1 METSSKYTRENAAK
15 GDGLMT
21 IVAISGGFDPL
32 HRGHVNMIE
41 EAAVISNPFFSDENP
56 KARVHVYLNSDEWLH
71 RKKGYKFMSYE
82 DRATILMAIKGVERV
97 IPVVDEDDTVCETIR
112 MFKPDIFCN
121 GGDRLP
127 ENTPELKLCC
137 DLGIQVK
144 FNVGGEKI
152 QSSSE
157 LVKRLKNA

>member
-1 METSSKYTRENAAK
+1 MRGKIIAVSGYMDPVHIGHLRMILEAGQMKGPDDQLIIFLNTDDAA
-15 GDGLMT
+15 
-21 IVAISGGFDPL
+21 I
-32 HRGHVNMIE
+32 
-41 EAAVISNPFFSDENP
+41 
-56 KARVHVYLNSDEWLH
+56 
-71 RKKGYKFMSYE
+71 RKKGKVFMPFVE
-82 DRATILMAIKGVERV
+82 RAELLSGFSGVDRV
-97 IPVVDEDDTVCETIR
+97 IPASDADGTVCESIK
-112 MFKPDIFCN
+112 MFMKAGDIFCN

-157 LVKRLKNA
+157 LVKKAHGVQTA

>member
-1 METSSKYTRENAAK
+1 
-15 GDGLMT
+15 MT
-21 IVAISGGFDPL
+21 IVAISGGFDPI
-32 HRGHVNMIE
+32 HKGHVNMIE
-41 EAAVISNPFFSDENP
+41 EAAQYG
-56 KARVHVYLNSDEWLH
+56 RLHVYLNKDEWLL
-71 RKKGYKFMSYE
+71 RKKNYVFMPFE
-82 DRATILMAIKGVERV
+82 DRARILMAMKGVELV
-97 IPVVDEDDTVCETIR
+97 IPVIDEDDTVCETIR

-152 QSSSE
+152 QSSSQ
-157 LVKRLKNA
+157 LVKNVVEDAVLNERQSNEDHYREHHD

>member
-1 METSSKYTRENAAK
+1 
-15 GDGLMT
+15 MT

-41 EAAVISNPFFSDENP
+41 EAVQFGRLHI
-56 KARVHVYLNSDEWLH
+56 YLNTDAWLM
-71 RKKGYKFMSYE
+71 RKKGYVFMTFE
-82 DRATILMAIKGVERV
+82 DRARVLMAMKGVEMV
-97 IPVVDEDDTVCETIR
+97 IPVIDEDDTVCETIR

-127 ENTPELKLCC
+127 ENTPELKTCC

-157 LVKRLKNA
+157 LVKRVKNA